1 MKKFIILGSVIGAP
15 LLTLAADMY
24 YAPGTFGYIIYTIST
39 WISYIVPVLITLAIA
54 YFIWGVISFMT
65 SSDEEAK
72 KNGRA
77 KIINGLIGLFV
88 ILAFWGI
95 ISLVKRTFAIDGAK
109 VDYTQSII

>member
-1 MKKFIILGSVIGAP
+1 MKKIIILGSVMCAP
-15 LLTLAADMY
+15 LLTFAAATVD
-24 YAPGTFGYIIYTIST
+24 TIIYRVGGWVDI
-39 WISYIVPVLITLAIA
+39 IIPILIALAIA
-54 YFIWGVISFMT
+54 YFIWGVISFMI

-95 ISLVKRTFAIDGAK
+95 IALVKNTFSISGSA
-109 VDYTQSII
+109 DYSDSIADPY